1 MAVTTA
7 ADELGLPPEAAAF
20 AVFRRALA
28 SKEFAQLPPTAAAEL
43 ALALLVEL
51 APAAAGSLW
60 ILDAAGS
67 TTCLVS
73 HGKAPRSRRL
83 REAGRAALDG
93 VIVGSAQV
101 HVRVVE
107 RWDRPY
113 AALVARGRAAESEHL
128 EEYLEETANAL
139 APLLERASLFDRRVQ
154 REHDLVAAG
163 ERRIMR
169 LGFDLHDGPLQE
181 IVALAE
187 ELRTASTQIAAVVPD
202 DFRQRVRGRFNDV
215 HARLGA
221 LDESLREIAHSIRS
235 STAVARPVADAV
247 GAELRALENA
257 TGIEVDLQ
265 VEGNLS
271 SLSDSQKIVLFR
283 VVQEALSN
291 VRKHSAAREG
301 LGRPTQQA
309 HLRRRHGDGRRV
321 RLPSA
326 APRHRPPRPRRD
338 LRAGAVTRWSGRDR
352 DESGRGDD
360 GPRGPASVASVDT
373 RGRYDLR
380 SNFVSRRVLIAS
392 VLLAVAG
399 FSAAVVLPTRALAGG
414 TGTTTTTTGAT
425 TTTPKPPSG
434 PKVVS
439 AFPAAGEMLVHSV
452 AVRKTPNPHAS
463 VIKVMKAFRPDFRPQ
478 EMFAVRKATG
488 SDGEVW
494 YRISIPMR
502 PNGTFGWIPAST
514 VSLKPTHSQIVINLQ
529 QADDRPLPVRQAQVA
544 WAGRH
549 RSAGQGDA
557 GRPLLRRD
565 ALRPVPR
572 HIPRRLRRGDE
583 RLLEAHRV
591 AGWRCRRHPRHQSPA
606 AARPGRL
613 ARLRAC
619 LEHDGPASQD
629 ARAAR
634 HADLDQEVAERNW
647 KAGRPS
653 AARKPEE
660 PRAR

>member
-1 MAVTTA
+1 MDAAADRGAAPVSATLASELIARAAAIGAGNPRSADAPLLPRDLRAALRTSEVRARRLAEGWGQGAALEFLGDAIVAIVVEHRLEPGEARMAVTTA

-28 SKEFAQLPPTAAAEL
+28 SKEFAQLPPAVAAEL

-83 REAGRAALDG
+83 REAARAALDG

-247 GAELRALENA
+247 EAELRALENA
-257 TGIEVDLQ
+257 TGIEVDLRA
-265 VEGNLS
+265 EGDLS

-291 VRKHSAAREG
+291 VRKHSEAGRASVVLRSRRTFVEVTVTDDGCGFRLQQLDTDRLG
-301 LGRPTQQA
+301 LAGISE
-309 HLRRRHGDGRRV
+309 RV
-321 RLPSA
+321 RL
-326 APRHRPPRPRRD
+326 
-338 LRAGAVTRWSGRDR
+338 LGGAVEIETSPG
-352 DESGRGDD
+352 
-360 GPRGPASVASVDT
+360 A
-373 RGRYDLR
+373 
-380 SNFVSRRVLIAS
+380 
-392 VLLAVAG
+392 
-399 FSAAVVLPTRALAGG
+399 
-414 TGTTTTTTGAT
+414 GTTVRAT
-425 TTTPKPPSG
+425 LPQWRPS
-434 PKVVS
+434 
-439 AFPAAGEMLVHSV
+439 
-452 AVRKTPNPHAS
+452 T
-463 VIKVMKAFRPDFRPQ
+463 
-478 EMFAVRKATG
+478 
-488 SDGEVW
+488 
-494 YRISIPMR
+494 
-502 PNGTFGWIPAST
+502 
-514 VSLKPTHSQIVINLQ
+514 
-529 QADDRPLPVRQAQVA
+529 
-544 WAGRH
+544 
-549 RSAGQGDA
+549 
-557 GRPLLRRD
+557 
-565 ALRPVPR
+565 
-572 HIPRRLRRGDE
+572 
-583 RLLEAHRV
+583 
-591 AGWRCRRHPRHQSPA
+591 PA
-606 AARPGRL
+606 AATIY
-613 ARLRAC
+613 
-619 LEHDGPASQD
+619 
-629 ARAAR
+629 AAT
-634 HADLDQEVAERNW
+634 
-647 KAGRPS
+647 S
-653 AARKPEE
+653 
-660 PRAR
+660 